1 MSREIIKGGK
11 VYIAME
17 MRHRCNEDFEL
28 ESATYRILDARKNPI
43 ETLGG
48 PAQIEDEK
56 VFTKI
61 DTTQEEFVADRD
73 YYCDFFVSIKNLIK
87 LVPGRVRFRVIS

>member
-17 MRHRCNEDFEL
+17 MRHRCDEEFEL
-28 ESATYRILDARKNPI
+28 ESATYRILDARKSPI
-43 ETLGG
+43 ETLEGS
-48 PAQIEDEK
+48 AEIEDKK

-61 DTTQEEFVADRD
+61 DTTKEEFVADRD
-73 YYCDFFVSIKNLIK
+73 YYCDFFVALKNMVKLI
-87 LVPGRVRFRVIS
+87 PGRVRFRVVS